1 MESKALLAAFRI
13 PVAKVAIA
21 RSAQE
26 AMLLA
31 SESGFPVAMK
41 IDSPDITHKS
51 DVGGVRLSVANAQ
64 AARTTFEEI
73 VASARRL
80 APTARVNGV
89 AVEPMI
95 ERAHGRELMVGVVH
109 DPVFGPAITF
119 GAGGVAVEVHRDRAV
134 ALPPLNSFLVAD
146 MIRGTRIA
154 KLLGPFR
161 GLPPVDMTALEA
173 VLLRISEL
181 VCELPALDEL
191 DINPLIADESGAI
204 AVDARVVLRTAAP
217 PRERYGHMAIHPYP
231 VDLVTH
237 WQPNQGPPVTLR
249 PIRPE
254 DAAIE
259 QAFVQSLSAE
269 SRQLRFMNAMRE
281 LTPVMLARF
290 TQIDYDREMALI
302 ATIEDNGER
311 EIGVVRYVTN
321 PDGESCEFALVVAD
335 EWQRRGLGRRMMTLL
350 IDVARA
356 RGLREMIGHVLAEN
370 RSMLRL
376 SESLGF
382 VVGESTEGP
391 QVRHVALALQPR

>member
-1 MESKALLAAFRI
+1 
-13 PVAKVAIA
+13 V
-21 RSAQE
+21 
-26 AMLLA
+26 LLA

-73 VASARRL
+73 VASAKRL

-146 MIRGTRIA
+146 MTRGTRIA

-181 VCELPALDEL
+181 
-191 DINPLIADESGAI
+191 
-204 AVDARVVLRTAAP
+204 
-217 PRERYGHMAIHPYP
+217 
-231 VDLVTH
+231 
-237 WQPNQGPPVTLR
+237 
-249 PIRPE
+249 
-254 DAAIE
+254 
-259 QAFVQSLSAE
+259 
-269 SRQLRFMNAMRE
+269 
-281 LTPVMLARF
+281 
-290 TQIDYDREMALI
+290 
-302 ATIEDNGER
+302 
-311 EIGVVRYVTN
+311 
-321 PDGESCEFALVVAD
+321 
-335 EWQRRGLGRRMMTLL
+335 
-350 IDVARA
+350 
-356 RGLREMIGHVLAEN
+356 
-370 RSMLRL
+370 
-376 SESLGF
+376 
-382 VVGESTEGP
+382 
-391 QVRHVALALQPR
+391 

>member
-1 MESKALLAAFRI
+1 
-13 PVAKVAIA
+13 
-21 RSAQE
+21 
-26 AMLLA
+26 
-31 SESGFPVAMK
+31 
-41 IDSPDITHKS
+41 
-51 DVGGVRLSVANAQ
+51 
-64 AARTTFEEI
+64 
-73 VASARRL
+73 
-80 APTARVNGV
+80 
-89 AVEPMI
+89 
-95 ERAHGRELMVGVVH
+95 LMVGVVH